1 MVDRVNEINVIKKI
15 IDDEDPVGLLA
26 MGCPADEYLQEAEI
40 IASKLKEKTFGRL
53 HAKFVRKVF
62 FEQFNE
68 KISLKA
74 CNKIAGG
81 INSYFYHQEIVKD
94 AENEFD
100 CLKGKLSFDADKILL
115 KLHDNFVVSWSH
127 VTMLVNNKV
136 FTLVEDRELS
146 GTFYDFVKKD
156 NIIYV
161 QYNKKHWWFFLFHFG
176 KSYFKQID
184 KSKYDYNK
192 LKNKQDV
199 DLVFDN
205 EKTLYKK
212 QV

>member
-1 MVDRVNEINVIKKI
+1 
-15 IDDEDPVGLLA
+15 
-26 MGCPADEYLQEAEI
+26 
-40 IASKLKEKTFGRL
+40 
-53 HAKFVRKVF
+53 
-62 FEQFNE
+62 
-68 KISLKA
+68 
-74 CNKIAGG
+74 
-81 INSYFYHQEIVKD
+81 
-94 AENEFD
+94 
-100 CLKGKLSFDADKILL
+100 
-115 KLHDNFVVSWSH
+115 
-127 VTMLVNNKV
+127 MLVNNKV
-136 FTLVEDRELS
+136 FTLVEDQDLL
-146 GTFYDFVKKD
+146 GTFYDFVKED

-161 QYNKKHWWFFLFHFG
+161 QYNKKQWWFFLFHFG